1 MGAPWGVAMVPS
13 WDGFHQS
20 VSQTFPFLPGQR
32 MLLVS
37 VPTGP
42 HPPWHLPVGMVGEA
56 VGELSGRKRVV
67 HGNTGQEPVPDRPIP
82 SP

>member
-1 MGAPWGVAMVPS
+1 
-13 WDGFHQS
+13 
-20 VSQTFPFLPGQR
+20 

-56 VGELSGRKRVV
+56 VGELSGRKLVV